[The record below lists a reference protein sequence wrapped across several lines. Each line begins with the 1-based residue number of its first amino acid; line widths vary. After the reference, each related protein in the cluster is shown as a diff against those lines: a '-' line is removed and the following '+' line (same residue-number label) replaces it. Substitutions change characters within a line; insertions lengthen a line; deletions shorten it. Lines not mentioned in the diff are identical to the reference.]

1 MSEITYGPKGTQI
14 IVVEGAKQDEEGN
27 LVEGSRVDAVYY
39 LGYEDANGTF
49 FLWNVPA
56 NEISNVTDIEEGL
69 QRGALKQE
77 VLTTLPNTKV
87 SLTQFNNLSI
97 GGQIVS
103 AGSYTELNTNIEDI
117 TPVQSFIEQ
126 MDTIADELYWWK
138 DSDYVNIV
146 QENYAETGS
155 YELNAV
161 QMAEFLTKY
170 NLSKDEYNGAI
181 ERATNPIGYKDI
193 KAQYYDTIKSD
204 AQKLGGVISDAAAMY
219 LAEKWASGKYTSTK
233 VAQQLN
239 AALDNFSPFTLDSE
253 FSSTLGDTTKIST
266 NETKV
271 QELLN
276 TYVPKHLH
284 KQFNIAEEAGKLRNI
299 GGYETK
305 LIEQM
310 KDVRMTQYGMYDR
323 DISWQNIVNTYV
335 SQASSIWGIQAA
347 EDDPAV
353 LDAIKDNNQTE
364 AIQNF
369 RQIGLNRGYQ
379 KTVNSF
385 ASDMADA
392 FGTGVVKS
400 AGYLESR

>member
-87 SLTQFNNLSI
+87 SLAQFNNLSI

-323 DISWQNIVNTYV
+323 DISWQNILNTYV

-347 EDDPAV
+347 EDDPAI

>member
-56 NEISNVTDIEEGL
+56 NEISNVTDIDEGL

-77 VLTTLPNTKV
+77 ILSTLPNTKV

-103 AGSYTELNTNIEDI
+103 AGSYTELRTDIEDI

-181 ERATNPIGYKDI
+181 ERATNPIGYRDI

-323 DISWQNIVNTYV
+323 DISWQNILNTYV

-347 EDDPAV
+347 EDDPAI

>member
-56 NEISNVTDIEEGL
+56 NEISNVTDIDEGL

-77 VLTTLPNTKV
+77 ILNTLPNTKV

-347 EDDPAV
+347 EDDPAI

>member
-27 LVEGSRVDAVYY
+27 LVEGSTVDAVYY

-56 NEISNVTDIEEGL
+56 SEISNVTDIDEGL

-77 VLTTLPNTKV
+77 VVNTLPNKKV

-103 AGSYTELNTNIEDI
+103 AGSYTELKTDIEDI
-117 TPVQSFIEQ
+117 SPVQSFIED
-126 MDTIADELYWWK
+126 MNTIADELYWWK

-146 QENYAETGS
+146 QENFAETGS
-155 YELNAV
+155 YELNPA
-161 QMAEFLTKY
+161 QMADFLTKY
-170 NLSKDEYNGAI
+170 NLSKEEYNGAI
-181 ERATNPIGYKDI
+181 ERATNPIGYKDK
-193 KAQYYDTIKSD
+193 KAQYYDEIKSD
-204 AQKLGGVISDAAAMY
+204 AQRLGGVISDKGAMY

-233 VAQQLN
+233 VSQQLN
-239 AALDNFSPFTLDSE
+239 AALDNYSPFTMDTGFE
-253 FSSTLGDTTKIST
+253 NALGDVTKVST

-271 QELLN
+271 QQLLD

-284 KQFNIAEEAGKLRNI
+284 SQFTIAEEAGNLRNI

-305 LIEQM
+305 LIEKM
-310 KDVRMTQYGMYDR
+310 KDVRFAQYGMYDR
-323 DISWQNIVNTYV
+323 DIAWQNIVNNYV
-335 SQASSIWGIQAA
+335 SQASNIWGVQAS
-347 EDDPAV
+347 EDDPEILNAV
-353 LDAIKDNNQTE
+353 RENNQTE
-364 AIQNF
+364 AIQKF
-369 RQIGLNRGYQ
+369 RQIGLDRGYQ
-379 KTVNSF
+379 ATVNSF

-400 AGYLESR
+400 AGYLEG

>member
-56 NEISNVTDIEEGL
+56 NEISNVTDIDEGL

-77 VLTTLPNTKV
+77 ILNTLPNTKV

-181 ERATNPIGYKDI
+181 ERATNPIGYRDI

-323 DISWQNIVNTYV
+323 DISWQNILNTYV

-347 EDDPAV
+347 EDDPAI

>member
-56 NEISNVTDIEEGL
+56 NEISNVTDIDEGL

-77 VLTTLPNTKV
+77 ILSTLPNTKV

-103 AGSYTELNTNIEDI
+103 AGSYTELRTDIEDI
-117 TPVQSFIEQ
+117 TPVQSFIED
-126 MDTIADELYWWK
+126 MNTIADELYWWK

-146 QENYAETGS
+146 QENFAETGS
-155 YELNAV
+155 YELNPA

-170 NLSKDEYNGAI
+170 QLSKEEYNGAI
-181 ERATNPIGYKDI
+181 ERATNPIGYKDK

-204 AQKLGGVISDAAAMY
+204 AQRLGGVISDKGAMY
-219 LAEKWASGKYTSTK
+219 LAERWASGKYTSTK

-239 AALDNFSPFTLDSE
+239 AALDNYSPFTMDTG
-253 FSSTLGDTTKIST
+253 FANAVGDVTKVST

-271 QELLN
+271 QQLLD

-284 KQFNIAEEAGKLRNI
+284 SQFNIAVEAGNLRNK

-305 LIEQM
+305 LIEKM
-310 KDVRMTQYGMYDR
+310 KDVRFAQYGMYDR
-323 DISWQNIVNTYV
+323 DIAWQNIVNNYV
-335 SQASSIWGIQAA
+335 SQASNVWGVQAS
-347 EDDPAV
+347 EDDPAI
-353 LDAIKDNNQTE
+353 LDAVRANNQTE
-364 AIQNF
+364 AIQKF
-369 RQIGLNRGYQ
+369 RQIGLDRGYQ
-379 KTVNSF
+379 ATVNSF

-400 AGYLESR
+400 AGYLEG

>member
-27 LVEGSRVDAVYY
+27 LVEGSTVDAVYY
-39 LGYEDANGTF
+39 LGYQDANGTF

-56 NEISNVTDIEEGL
+56 NEISNVTDIDEGL

-77 VLTTLPNTKV
+77 ILTTLPNTKV
-87 SLTQFNNLSI
+87 SLTKFNNLSI
-97 GGQIVS
+97 SEQIVS
-103 AGSYTELNTNIEDI
+103 AGSYTELRTDIEDL
-117 TPVQSFIEQ
+117 TPVQSFIED
-126 MDTIADELYWWK
+126 MNTIADELYWWK

-146 QENYAETGS
+146 QENFAETGS
-155 YELNAV
+155 YELNPA

-170 NLSKDEYNGAI
+170 NLSKEEYNGAI
-181 ERATNPIGYKDI
+181 ERATNPIGYKDK

-204 AQKLGGVISDAAAMY
+204 AQKLGGVISDKGAMY
-219 LAEKWASGKYTSTK
+219 LAEKWASGKYTPTK

-239 AALDNFSPFTLDSE
+239 AALDDYSPFTIDTGFE
-253 FSSTLGDTTKIST
+253 NALGDVTKVST

-271 QELLN
+271 QQLLD

-284 KQFNIAEEAGKLRNI
+284 TRFNIAEEAGNLRNK

-305 LIEQM
+305 LIEKM
-310 KDVRMTQYGMYDR
+310 KDVRFAQYGMYDR
-323 DISWQNIVNTYV
+323 DIAWQNIVNNYV
-335 SQASSIWGIQAA
+335 SQASNVWGVQAS
-347 EDDPAV
+347 EDDPAI
-353 LDAIKDNNQTE
+353 LDAVRANNQTE
-364 AIQNF
+364 AIQKF
-369 RQIGLNRGYQ
+369 RQIGLDRGYQ
-379 KTVNSF
+379 ATVNSF

-400 AGYLESR
+400 AGYLEG